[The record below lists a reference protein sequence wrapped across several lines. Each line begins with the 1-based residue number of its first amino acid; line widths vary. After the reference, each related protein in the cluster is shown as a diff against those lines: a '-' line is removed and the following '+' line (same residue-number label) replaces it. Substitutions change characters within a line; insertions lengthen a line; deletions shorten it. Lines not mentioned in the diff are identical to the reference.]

1 MPACLPSSLHYHVNC
16 KPRARGF
23 FMQSEDCSDFA
34 DDLADLSRSNPN
46 NHNTTVLL
54 ACHARIARDPVP
66 DL

>member
-1 MPACLPSSLHYHVNC
+1 
-16 KPRARGF
+16 
-23 FMQSEDCSDFA
+23 MQSEDCSDFA